1 MQAFQK
7 IEDHFAGPEVEVSG
21 GFVGQ
26 QDRGLAH
33 QSPGQ
38 HDALLLSPG

>member
-7 IEDHFAGPEVEVSG
+7 IEDHFTGPEVEVSG
-21 GFVGQ
+21 GFVGEQ
-26 QDRGLAH
+26 HGRFTH
-33 QSPGQ
+33 QGARE